1 MAGINDTKFNFEKVV
16 DKKPDGNGEVQMSAK
31 EKLQAELELTKLQ
44 KEIEAQK
51 LGFADF
57 EAFKKAK
64 QSIELKESELVK
76 REDTIKTQEEILTKR
91 EADCARAGERN
102 EVVKANLI
110 SHELQDYKR
119 DEAVRK
125 YAFQN
130 YFATFDMLCSKLIN
144 AKSGE
149 NCLGL
154 VQRGKRKVDE
164 AVAIDVVFLEEIKP
178 LIKSIQTALKVSPKF
193 SSEGEYITQ
202 DEQIL
207 EEENEDEES

>member
-16 DKKPDGNGEVQMSAK
+16 DKKPDSNGEVQMSAK

-44 KEIEAQK
+44 KEVEAQK

-64 QSIELKESELVK
+64 QGIELKESELVK

-119 DEAVRK
+119 AEAVRK

-154 VQRGKRKVDE
+154 VQRGKRKMDE

-178 LIKSIQTALKVSPKF
+178 LIKSIQTVLKVSPKF
-193 SSEGEYITQ
+193 SFEGEYITQ